1 MKKVKRRSLSLLIL
15 VLIMGIGL
23 GVYVVSLAV
32 NGNKWASFAVGRY
45 EYAGGGSAAGTITD
59 RNGVLLTTIS
69 NRKRVFADSEEVRK
83 STLHAVGDPSGN
95 IGTGA
100 LRLFASDLTGYDFIN
115 GVYSISGGGEDVA
128 LSIDAEL
135 NKKAYAALNGKKG
148 AVMVMNYET
157 GEILC
162 MVSAPTFD
170 PANPPEIKE
179 DDTAYEGVYIN
190 RALSSAYTPG
200 SVFKLVTAAAA
211 IEKIPDV
218 FQRVFECDGS
228 ANIGGETVT
237 CMKKHGALTL
247 EDALAVSCNMAFAE
261 LSLELGADTLE
272 RYASNYGLIERNT
285 VSGVKTAKGLFEKAS
300 DGSAGLAWSGIGQ
313 YDDLVCPASM
323 LRFVSAIANDGAATD
338 MTLLKKN
345 SRLGLGNAKTS
356 RVLKK
361 ETAEELRSM
370 MNYNV
375 YYNYGEEN
383 FPGLKLYAK
392 SGTAEVGGG
401 KAPHAWF
408 TGFIKNDGHPLAF
421 VVIVENGGIGSDV
434 AAKVAN
440 TVLQAAVSR

>member
-15 VLIMGIGL
+15 VLVMGL
-23 GVYVVSLAV
+23 GLGIYIVSLAV
-32 NGNKWASFAVGRY
+32 NGGRWASFAAGRY
-45 EYAGGGSAAGTITD
+45 QYAGGGSASGSITD
-59 RNGVLLTTIS
+59 RNGVMLTTVS
-69 NRKRVFADSEEVRK
+69 NGKRIFSDDEALRK
-83 STLHAVGDPSGN
+83 STLHTVGDSAGN

-100 LRLFASDLTGYDFIN
+100 MRQFASDLTGYDFIN
-115 GVYSISGGGEDVA
+115 GVYSLSGGGENVE

-135 NKKAYAALNGKKG
+135 NKTAYKALNGRKG
-148 AVMVMNYET
+148 AVLVMNYET

-162 MVSAPTFD
+162 MVSSPTFD
-170 PANPPEIKE
+170 PANPPEVE
-179 DDTAYEGVYIN
+179 EGDPAYEGVYIN

-200 SVFKLVTAAAA
+200 SVFKLVTAAAV
-211 IEKIPDV
+211 IEKLPDV
-218 FQRVFECDGS
+218 FERVFECSGGV
-228 ANIGGETVT
+228 NIGGETVT
-237 CMKKHGALTL
+237 CMKKHGTLTF
-247 EDALAVSCNMAFAE
+247 EDALAVSCNTVFAE

-272 RYASNYGLIERNT
+272 RYASNYGLLERNT
-285 VSGVKTAKGLFEKAS
+285 VSGIKTAKGLFEKAP

-313 YDDLVCPASM
+313 YDDLVCPVSM
-323 LRFVSAIANDGAATD
+323 LRFVSAVANNGNAPE

-345 SRLGLGNAKTS
+345 SLLGLRRAKTS

-361 ETAEELRSM
+361 DTSEELRAM

-401 KAPHAWF
+401 KQPHSWF
-408 TGFIKNDGHPLAF
+408 TGFIKNEGHPLAF
-421 VVIVENGGIGSDV
+421 VVVIENGGLGSDA
-434 AAKVAN
+434 AAKAAN